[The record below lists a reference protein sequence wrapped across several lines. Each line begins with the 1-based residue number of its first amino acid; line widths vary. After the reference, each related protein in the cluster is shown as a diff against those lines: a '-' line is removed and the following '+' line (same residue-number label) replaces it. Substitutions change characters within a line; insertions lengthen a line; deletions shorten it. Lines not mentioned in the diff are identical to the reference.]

1 MSDQQSK
8 PKRPKW
14 IVETQAMVSEFLEV
28 PRPTIAFWVTQGLPT
43 EDNGTYDLAK
53 ITIWC
58 LATDRKI
65 GWDVTPAQRRAFR
78 RTNQ

>member
-1 MSDQQSK
+1 MTQQSK
-8 PKRPKW
+8 AKRSKW

-28 PRPTIAFWVTQGLPT
+28 PRPTIAFWVTQGMPV
-43 EDNGTYDLAK
+43 EDGGGFDLAK
-53 ITIWC
+53 ITAWA

-65 GWDVTPAQRRAFR
+65 GWNVSPVQRRAFR